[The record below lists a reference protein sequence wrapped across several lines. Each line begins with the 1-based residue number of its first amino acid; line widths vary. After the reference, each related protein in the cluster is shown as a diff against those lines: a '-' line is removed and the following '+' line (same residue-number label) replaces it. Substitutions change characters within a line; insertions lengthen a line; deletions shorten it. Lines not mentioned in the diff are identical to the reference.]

1 MMRFLKKLFRI
12 GKRNYPD
19 FWMAYADQFDNQE
32 LKALSDLRFV
42 VFDTET
48 TGLDVEKDRVLS
60 IGALSLQNDT
70 IAVNQSF
77 EVYLYQHFYHAGNIA
92 VHGILEEESKPR
104 ITELETLCLFLDFI
118 GNSVLVAHH
127 AGFDRAMIDQAL
139 NRHGLPKL
147 KNKFLDTSALYKR
160 TLIASPLLQK
170 QEQYTLDELAEKFD
184 IPTTDRHTALGD
196 AYITAIAFLNI
207 LGKLKGK
214 GDFSVKWLLKRN
226 WRGRPQ
232 RFW

>member
-1 MMRFLKKLFRI
+1 MIRSLKKWFRK

-19 FWMAYADQFDNQE
+19 FWMAYAESFEVGLPETLNDI
-32 LKALSDLRFV
+32 RFV
-42 VFDTET
+42 VFDTES
-48 TGLDVEKDRVLS
+48 TGLDIENDRILS
-60 IGALSLQNDT
+60 IGALSLRNNT
-70 IAVNQSF
+70 IPVNQSF
-77 EVYLYQHFYHAGNIA
+77 EVYLYQHFYHAKNIA

-104 ITELETLCLFLDFI
+104 ITELEAIQLALAFI

-139 NRHGLPKL
+139 RRHGLPKL

-170 QEQYTLDELAEKFD
+170 QEQYSLDELAEKFD

-196 AYITAIAFLNI
+196 AYITAIAFLKI

-214 GDFSVKWLLKRN
+214 GNFSVKGLLR
-226 WRGRPQ
+226 
-232 RFW
+232 